1 MRKRI
6 ILWRH
11 GLTEWNKER
20 RFQGHADVP
29 LTDVGMEQAKAAAPI
44 LAGLKPD
51 LLVSSDLIRARVT
64 AQALADIA
72 DLEVHLDPRLRETD
86 VGVWS
91 GMTISQMQQA
101 DGARLAMWEDGEDVR
116 AGGAENRTDVA
127 DRMEVALNDWVAR
140 LPEGG
145 ALVAV
150 THGGSARAAIGRL
163 LGLEVLQWPI
173 VGGLENCAWSVLEQV
188 HRNDGQV
195 RWRLAEHNAQTL
207 SGPVLDDDPGPTTA
221 W

>member
-11 GLTEWNKER
+11 GLTAWNQER
-20 RFQGHADVP
+20 RFQGHADVE
-29 LTDVGMEQAKAAAPI
+29 LTTIGVEQARAAAPI

-51 LLVSSDLIRARVT
+51 LLVSSDLMRARVT
-64 AQALADIA
+64 AEALASLTGLTVEFDQ
-72 DLEVHLDPRLRETD
+72 RLRETD
-86 VGVWS
+86 VGIWS
-91 GMTISQMQQA
+91 GMTISEMQSKDPQ
-101 DGARLAMWEDGEDVR
+101 RLAAWEDGDDVR

-127 DRMEVALNDWVAR
+127 NRMEAALLEWVAK
-140 LPEGG
+140 LPDGG

-163 LGLEVLQWPI
+163 LGLEVDRWPI
-173 VGGLENCAWSVLEQV
+173 IGGLENCAWSVLEEV
-188 HRNDGQV
+188 HRNDGQK